1 MFSQRRAIQKEQNET
16 GRSRPGDLAED
27 PGKDRWHAVSA
38 GKDPFRFLNISSGS
52 KMTSV
57 SRNARIAGLL
67 YVLASV
73 VGVLRLIYIPNTLFV
88 HGNATETAANIG
100 AHELLFR
107 LGIVSTLV
115 GAVLWLFVPLTLYL
129 LLQGVDRRLAVLMV
143 ILGSLMQVPLFL
155 VSTVTDAAA
164 LQLARGSSYLSV
176 FDKPQRDAFAR
187 LFLDL
192 HHQLDLANLMF
203 AGLWLFPFG
212 LLVYRS
218 RFLPRFLGVWL
229 MIAGLAWL
237 AFSFTAL
244 LFPAY
249 EDTAFSITQPVAL
262 GEVATMLWLVIVGA
276 NEKRVV
282 TPIP

>member
-88 HGNATETAANIG
+88 HGNATATAANIG

-143 ILGSLMQVPLFL
+143 ILGGLMQVPLFL

-164 LQLARGSSYLSV
+164 LQ
-176 FDKPQRDAFAR
+176 FA
-187 LFLDL
+187 
-192 HHQLDLANLMF
+192 
-203 AGLWLFPFG
+203 
-212 LLVYRS
+212 
-218 RFLPRFLGVWL
+218 
-229 MIAGLAWL
+229 
-237 AFSFTAL
+237 
-244 LFPAY
+244 
-249 EDTAFSITQPVAL
+249 
-262 GEVATMLWLVIVGA
+262 
-276 NEKRVV
+276 
-282 TPIP
+282 